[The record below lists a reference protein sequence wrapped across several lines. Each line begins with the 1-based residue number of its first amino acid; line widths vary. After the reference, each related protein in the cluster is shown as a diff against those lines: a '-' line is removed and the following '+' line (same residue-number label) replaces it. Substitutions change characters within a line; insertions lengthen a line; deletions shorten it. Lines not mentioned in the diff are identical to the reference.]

1 MIQNEA
7 QLRQALE
14 QIQNLCAAV
23 DSLRADIFA
32 KNPRNFAILAE
43 GPLEQIRQLQ
53 GQVDEYVRHLEA
65 APA

>member
-1 MIQNEA
+1 MIQNES

-14 QIQNLCAAV
+14 QIQNLCAAI

-32 KNPRNFAILAE
+32 KNSRNFAVLAE
-43 GPLEQIRQLQ
+43 GPLEQVRQLQ
-53 GQVDEYVRHLEA
+53 TQVDDYVRRLEA

>member
-1 MIQNEA
+1 VIQNEA

-14 QIQNLCAAV
+14 QLQNLCAAV
-23 DSLRADIFA
+23 NSLRADLFA
-32 KNPRNFAILAE
+32 KNSRNFAVLAE

-53 GQVDEYVRHLEA
+53 AQVDEYVRHLEA

>member
-1 MIQNEA
+1 MIQTEA

-23 DSLRADIFA
+23 DSLRAEVFP
-32 KNPRNFAILAE
+32 KNSRNFAMLAE
-43 GPLEQIRQLQ
+43 GPLEQVRQLQ
-53 GQVDEYVRHLEA
+53 TQVDEYVRHLEE